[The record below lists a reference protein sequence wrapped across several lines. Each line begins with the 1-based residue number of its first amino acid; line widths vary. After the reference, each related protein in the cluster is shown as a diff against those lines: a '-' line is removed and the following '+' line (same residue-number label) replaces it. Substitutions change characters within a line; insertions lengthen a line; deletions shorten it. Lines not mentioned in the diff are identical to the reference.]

1 MSRYKS
7 SSNSSRWVL
16 HLVLGICAAL
26 IALVIW
32 NMIPQTKLMDSNDM
46 VMTVNDHIVYPGEFR
61 FYVNRFLESYLPVYG
76 EKTFSQKNLFS
87 GFLSTVSN
95 YVVQNYVMLD
105 WAEENGFTLTDEM
118 KATAREQLDEYKAS
132 FDSEEA
138 FQGMLSATGLS
149 EDTYLRFLEMNQV
162 LSAFNDYLYDSERSP
177 YQIKDEELLSLADEY
192 GIYGAEHIYF
202 DMGETDDEKAAN
214 REKCE
219 KALARLNSGENFEDL
234 MNELSE
240 DPGLSTYPNGYTFGP
255 DSNFDPSFYAATQK
269 IEVGQYSEIITSAD
283 GYHIIKRIDPNP
295 DEASY
300 LIRVAM
306 SNKEFADRQAN
317 AKVVYSPRFG
327 EIEFSDFHAVTETAE

>member
-1 MSRYKS
+1 MSRYRS

-26 IALVIW
+26 IVLAIW
-32 NMIPQTKLMDSNDM
+32 NMIPQAKLMDSNDM
-46 VMTVNDHIVYPGEFR
+46 VMTVNDHTIYPMEFR
-61 FYVNRFLESYLPVYG
+61 FYVNRFLENYLPVYG
-76 EKTFSQKNLFS
+76 EKTFSQKNLFG

-105 WAEENGFTLTDEM
+105 WAEENGFTLNDEM

-138 FQGMLSATGLS
+138 FQNMLSETGLS
-149 EDTYLRFLEMNQV
+149 EEIYLQFLEMNQV
-162 LSAFNDYLYDSERSP
+162 LSAFDDYLYDSELSP

-192 GIYGAEHIYF
+192 GIYGAEHIF
-202 DMGETDDEKAAN
+202 FNMGETDEEKAAN
-214 REKCE
+214 KEKCE
-219 KALARLNSGENFEDL
+219 EALARLKSGENFEDL

-255 DSNFDPSFYAATQK
+255 DSNFDPTFYAATQNT
-269 IEVGQYSEIITSAD
+269 EVGHYSEIITSAD

-295 DEASY
+295 DDARY
-300 LIRVAM
+300 LIRVSM
-306 SNKEFADRQAN
+306 SNKEFADRQAD

-327 EIEFSDFHAVTETAE
+327 EIEFSDFHISTETAE